1 MYENIQHTTYTQEPV
16 KKKKGR
22 PTREV
27 ELSNRIK
34 RSQEKLRIEQEK
46 LRKKLKEE
54 EDRLKAKI
62 KKEEE
67 LINAQMKIAKDAT
80 DKKVATA
87 VRKHWYSQENFE
99 ELELLLED
107 ILGERS

>member
-1 MYENIQHTTYTQEPV
+1 MYENIQHSTYTQESA
-16 KKKKGR
+16 KKKGR

-34 RSQEKLRIEQEK
+34 RTQEKLRIEQEK

-80 DKKVATA
+80 DKKVAA
-87 VRKHWYSQENFE
+87 VVRKHWYSQENFE
-99 ELELLLED
+99 ELEILLED